1 MEDGL
6 GEIRMTKRLLVL
18 AVLASVCA
26 AAYASEM
33 SWYRWRS
40 RISGAVVCAQISPGS
55 AWYKFKGPYM
65 DGTCRK
71 PGNPQ

>member
-1 MEDGL
+1 MQ
-6 GEIRMTKRLLVL
+6 EILENFMKRKIAML

-40 RISGAVVCAQISPGS
+40 RVSGAVVCAQIYPGN